1 MPKIWLM
8 SVEDSIRK
16 LPKVEQHVHI
26 VGSVRPET
34 LLWLI
39 EQSDL
44 SSKYKT
50 LEDLKEFYAYRDFE
64 HFLTI
69 YSTVNDLMTEEK
81 HYETVTYQMLQNQH
95 ECKVKHVECI
105 FSAYDHIHRGLSF
118 HDMVDYI
125 NRAIRKAHREFGI
138 TCNIRVDLV
147 RNYGPEI
154 GWKILDEIQSHRDNI
169 VGIDTGGSEQGYPP
183 KLYEEVY
190 AAAKEHGLRLV
201 AHQGE
206 GAGVDYVWE
215 CVKYLNPERI
225 GHGVAAAQDPK
236 LLSVIAERGINIE
249 TCPVSNLRTG
259 AVKDLR
265 HHPIRDF
272 LDAGIKVSINSDD
285 PPMFGTDM
293 NNEFIQL
300 HREMGFTL
308 EQLYRIGLDS
318 IETSFI
324 TDDEKKRLT
333 KECESEYVKLV

>member
-1 MPKIWLM
+1 M
-8 SVEDSIRK
+8 SIEEFIRK

-39 EQSDL
+39 EQSEL

-50 LEDLKEFYAYRDFE
+50 LDDLKEFYAYRDFE

-69 YSTVNDLMTEEK
+69 YSTVNDLITNEK
-81 HYETVTYQMLQNQH
+81 HFETLAYQMLQNQH
-95 ECKVKHVECI
+95 ECNVKHVECI
-105 FSAYDHIHRGLSF
+105 FSAFDHMNRGLSF
-118 HDMVDYI
+118 HDMIDNI
-125 NRAIRKAHREFGI
+125 NRAIRKAQREFGI

-154 GWKILDEIQSHRDNI
+154 GWKVLDEIQSHRDNI
-169 VGIDTGGSEQGYPP
+169 VGIDTGGSEFGYAP

-190 AAAKEHGLRLV
+190 ATAKEQGLRLV

-215 CVKYLNPERI
+215 CVKYLKPERI
-225 GHGVAAAQDPK
+225 GHGVSAAKDPK
-236 LLSVIAERGINIE
+236 LLSIIAEHSISIE
-249 TCPVSNLRTG
+249 TCPVSNLKTG
-259 AVKDLR
+259 AVKNLR
-265 HHPIRDF
+265 YHPIRDF
-272 LDAGIKVSINSDD
+272 MNAGIKVSVNSDD

-300 HREMGFTL
+300 YREMGFTL
-308 EQLYRIGLDS
+308 EQIYNIGLDS
-318 IETSFI
+318 IDTSFI
-324 TDDEKKRLT
+324 TEDEKKRLL
-333 KECESEYVKLV
+333 KEFEREYLRLV